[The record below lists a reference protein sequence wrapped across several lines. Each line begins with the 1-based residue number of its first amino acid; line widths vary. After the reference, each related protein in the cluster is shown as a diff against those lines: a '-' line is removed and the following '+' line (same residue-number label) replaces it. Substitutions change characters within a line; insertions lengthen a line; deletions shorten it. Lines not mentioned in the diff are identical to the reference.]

1 MSFLI
6 YFYNY
11 LSSAHLQSKQTSY
24 ILRVCESEL
33 KKKKKT
39 RLKNEIKSDIVEKK
53 KIYLF
58 IKVKHL

>member
-24 ILRVCESEL
+24 ILRVCEL